1 LIADDLPFFWSGIS
15 GEVAMNQQLSLSTFT
30 IEIDRQP
37 VLVLQTKWQRE
48 AEEMCQEWLRTNLTA
63 LKSNGVPLCDAKSET
78 HVRLARPD
86 EKARWQASEPSRSPD
101 DIKVVYLLEIDGR
114 PSASL
119 HEEFA
124 AEVEQAIAPFLA
136 AEP

>member
-1 LIADDLPFFWSGIS
+1 
-15 GEVAMNQQLSLSTFT
+15 VAVSEQLSLSTFT

-48 AEEMCQEWLRTNLTA
+48 AEEMCQEWLRTNLAA
-63 LKSNGVPLCDAKSET
+63 LKSNGVPLCDAKSEA

-86 EKARWQASEPSRSPD
+86 EKARYWEASETSRSPD
-101 DIKVVYLLEIDGR
+101 DIKVVYLVEIDGR

-119 HEEFA
+119 
-124 AEVEQAIAPFLA
+124 
-136 AEP
+136 